1 MYQISKRLYT
11 VQVKLLLN
19 SHIKACFGIY
29 IEITWEVFWYLNMQ
43 LQDDAA

>member
-1 MYQISKRLYT
+1 MKSVNIYVP

-29 IEITWEVFWYLNMQ
+29 IGITWELFSALKY
-43 LQDDAA
+43 AASE